1 LAEERRFELSVPL
14 AVKTPVGA
22 HLPETLGCAAA
33 FRGARWRCRRYEF
46 DCV

>member
-1 LAEERRFELSVPL
+1 LAEERRFELSVPR

-22 HLPETLGCAAA
+22 HLPETLGCAQPPE
-33 FRGARWRCRRYEF
+33 GQGGGCRRYEF